1 MVNSVTDWSVKPYV
15 TTNNFFTYNAKTRKL
30 NENSFLTLTGDA
42 ESLKTESIMMM
53 EIDPYTGDI
62 YIGTPDYTN
71 TGDVYRFSRN
81 GKLIK
86 KFGSGGISPNNAVFF
101 E

>member
-1 MVNSVTDWSVKPYV
+1 
-15 TTNNFFTYNAKTRKL
+15 
-30 NENSFLTLTGDA
+30 
-42 ESLKTESIMMM
+42 MMM

-62 YIGTPDYTN
+62 YIGTSDYTN